1 MSFASGGSR
10 RFIVAEGCATWILT
24 ATVKGNVTIQ
34 RGSTMDR
41 PYKPQ
46 GYSSVSAYV
55 VANDAQGVID
65 FLIKSFDARQ
75 TRRYDRPDGS
85 IMHAEVQIDDTVV
98 MVADGGD
105 DNPAFPIWLHVY
117 VPDVDAS
124 YRRALDAGGLLVDKP
139 KQREGDP
146 DRRAG
151 VKDPAG
157 NTWWIATQI
166 S

>member
-1 MSFASGGSR
+1 
-10 RFIVAEGCATWILT
+10 
-24 ATVKGNVTIQ
+24 
-34 RGSTMDR
+34 MDQS
-41 PYKPQ
+41 YKPR

-55 VANDAQGVID
+55 VADRAQRVID
-65 FLIKSFDARQ
+65 FLVESFGARQ

-98 MVADGGD
+98 MIADGGE
-105 DNPAFPIWLHVY
+105 DNPAFPVWLHLY

-124 YRRALDAGGLLVDKP
+124 YRRALHAGGIPVDEP
-139 KQREGDP
+139 KQRDGDP

-157 NTWWIATQI
+157 NTWWIATQVA
-166 S
+166 